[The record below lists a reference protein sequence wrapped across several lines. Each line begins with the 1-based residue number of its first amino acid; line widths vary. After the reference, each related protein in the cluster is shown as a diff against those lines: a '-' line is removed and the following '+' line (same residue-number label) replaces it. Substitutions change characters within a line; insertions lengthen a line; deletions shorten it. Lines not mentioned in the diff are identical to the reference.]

1 MLSHGLINSKSPTNN
16 KAQTN
21 NKSRYATLL
30 HIILG
35 RVVLNQVVLNND
47 EATLA
52 K

>member
-16 KAQTN
+16 KSQTN

-35 RVVLNQVVLNND
+35 RVVLNND
-47 EATLA
+47 KATLA

>member
-1 MLSHGLINSKSPTNN
+1 MLSHGLINSKS
-16 KAQTN
+16 QTN

-35 RVVLNQVVLNND
+35 RVVLNND
-47 EATLA
+47 KATLI